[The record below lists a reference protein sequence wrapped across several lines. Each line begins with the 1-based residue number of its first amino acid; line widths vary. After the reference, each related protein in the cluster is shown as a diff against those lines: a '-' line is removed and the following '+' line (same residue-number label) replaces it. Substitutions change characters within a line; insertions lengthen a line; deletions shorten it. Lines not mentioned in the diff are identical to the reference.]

1 MKKTFMNAL
10 AITIIAG
17 GLSACYSPGDRA
29 VGGAVLGGASGAL
42 IGGALGG
49 GRGALL
55 GGGIGAASGA
65 IIGANTRP
73 QPVYVEERPVYV
85 SRAPRRSYYSRRP
98 VCPYGAYEDFDGSIY
113 CR

>member
-1 MKKTFMNAL
+1 MKKSLINIL
-10 AITIIAG
+10 AVTVIAG
-17 GLSACYSPGDRA
+17 GVSACTSPGDRA

-55 GGGIGAASGA
+55 GGGIGVASGA

-73 QPVYVEERPVYV
+73 QPVYVEERPIYV
-85 SRAPRRSYYSRRP
+85 ERPRRYYSRRP
-98 VCPYGAYEDFDGSIY
+98 VCPYGAYEDFDGTVY

>member
-1 MKKTFMNAL
+1 MKKTLINIL
-10 AITIIAG
+10 AVTIIAG
-17 GLSACYSPGDRA
+17 GVSACYSPGDRA

-55 GGGIGAASGA
+55 GGGIGVASGA
-65 IIGANTRP
+65 IIGANTRAR
-73 QPVYVEERPVYV
+73 PVYVEDRPVYV
-85 SRAPRRSYYSRRP
+85 APRPRYYSRRP
-98 VCPYGAYEDFDGSIY
+98 VCPYGAYEDFDGTIY